1 MILSMKDGERGKPY
15 TFLFVEQEDKKQF
28 SLSSRG

>member
-1 MILSMKDGERGKPY
+1 MKDGERGKPY
-15 TFLFVEQEDKKQF
+15 TLLYAKQEDKKQF